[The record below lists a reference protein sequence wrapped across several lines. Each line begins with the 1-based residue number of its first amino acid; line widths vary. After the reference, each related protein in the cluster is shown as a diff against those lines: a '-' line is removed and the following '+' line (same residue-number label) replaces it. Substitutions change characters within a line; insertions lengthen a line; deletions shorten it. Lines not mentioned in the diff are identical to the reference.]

1 MPLCCA
7 LIFIG
12 VSGPSLGERR
22 LKIGAT
28 HPSSG
33 TRDLPGAC
41 GLGQVK
47 ARGGGEGLHFFSL
60 AGETIHLQ
68 GSQCSVPDWA
78 SPELLTH

>member
-47 ARGGGEGLHFFSL
+47 ARGGGEGLQFFSTHRGNYSF
-60 AGETIHLQ
+60 AR
-68 GSQCSVPDWA
+68 VPVLGPRLGK
-78 SPELLTH
+78 S